1 MSAHPLGILCLGN
14 CAHSRGIGV
23 SVDVFQLRQ
32 RVVDDYQDYITSFIA
47 IQDERIQAEVDEN
60 LDAGLLWP
68 EPRIGLNPSFET
80 GGLIDEHVESGLLH
94 SECSRIFKIK
104 REDGTQSP
112 MRLHRHQLDAIHAAQ
127 TRDNYVL
134 TTGTGSGKSLSYI
147 IPIVDRVLRNGSGK
161 GIKAIVVYPM
171 NALANSQE
179 EELKK
184 FLHLG
189 YGPGAEPVR
198 FKRYTG
204 QEKDEER
211 QEIIANPPDI
221 LLTNYVMLE
230 LILTRVGEGPLVQQ
244 AKGLEF
250 LVFDEL
256 HTYRGRQGADVA
268 LLARR
273 VREACHAD
281 NLQLIGTSATMS
293 SGGTFA
299 DQQREIAQVA
309 SLLFGSEVKPE
320 RVIGETLR
328 RSTEVFGASN
338 PTKVNALRDRLLN
351 PREPGSPVAR
361 EDFIED
367 PLSGWIEGVFGIQ
380 EESGSGRLVRVA
392 PRTIRGDEGA
402 AAELAQLTDVPA
414 ELCAEQI
421 ENQLLL
427 GNAVTQENGVF
438 PIFAFRLHQFL
449 SRGDTVYASLEPEDD
464 RYLTVHAQQYV
475 PGNRDRVLMPLVFCR
490 ECGQEYYSV
499 VRRSD
504 DQLEERPF
512 GIPIETEGTD
522 GFVYISSTKPWPS
535 ELADYVQQ
543 VPENWVEEGAGGT
556 LKIKSDQKKHL
567 PIATRVSTRGALGS
581 GDTKAW
587 FVPAPFKFCL
597 ACGVSYP
604 SRQRSDAG
612 KLANLGS
619 GGRSTATT
627 VLSAAAVR
635 TLLADP
641 SIDPQYKKL
650 LAFSD
655 NRQDASLQAGH
666 FNDFIEVGML
676 RSALYRSVELA
687 GSAGLTHDVLAQK
700 VFEALGL
707 PKPLYVA
714 NPEIKGVNAM
724 EADKTFRDVLGYRL
738 YIDQKRG
745 WRITSPNL
753 EQTGLLAIDY
763 ASLDELIVDEEVWSG
778 LHGALSTASPGE
790 RRTVCKTLLDYLRRE
805 LAIKVDYLD
814 ELKQEQIVQ
823 ASNQWLTGNWALDDN
838 EKLTH
843 AYVCFPRGR
852 SKNNDTRDAVYVSGR
867 GGFGQYVGRRSTFPQ
882 WSHGLSLVDKDDV
895 ITGLMKAL
903 ATYGLLAEVVPAK
916 GELPPG
922 YQVQAAA
929 MRWVQG
935 SGTIEVDPI
944 KVPRPPKDGLRPN
957 RFFTN
962 FYKSVAADGQGLEAR
977 EHTAQVPIDE
987 RLDRESRFRKGTL
1000 PVLYCS
1006 PTMELGVD
1014 IAGLLVV
1021 GLRNVPPTPAN
1032 YAQRSGRA
1040 GRQGQPALVFT
1051 YCTTG
1056 SPHDQFFFRRQ
1067 ERMVAGTVSPPRLD
1081 VANED
1086 LVRAHVH
1093 AIWLAETGLSLGSS
1107 MTDVLNVEGDEPTLA
1122 LLESVAADVDNPAPL
1137 NRAKQRAG
1145 AVLADVLPELQ
1156 ATSWWSDQWLDEA
1169 MRTIPRRFRAA
1180 TDRWVTLY
1188 RSALEQMK
1196 VQNKVIA
1203 DAGRQRDH
1211 NEARRLRREAEAK
1224 LELLRSESARKF
1236 QSDFYSYR
1244 YFASEGFLPGY
1255 SFPRLPLSAFIPAR
1269 RGTKGTDEFLSRPR
1283 FLAITEFGPRNFIYH
1298 EGSRYQIHKVEI
1310 PVPEAGSDSDDRI
1323 LVRSAKVCS
1332 ACGYLHPLDKG
1343 QNIDLCESCGHNMGP
1358 AMHDLFRLQN
1368 VSTKRRDRINS
1379 DEEERQRQGFDIL
1392 SGVRFASRGPI
1403 KATAIKDG
1411 EELAS
1416 LRYGHAASIWRINLG
1431 WKRRKTSEAPGFT
1444 LDIERGYWAAKQD
1457 STEDDAEGD
1466 PMSARQKR
1474 VIPYVDDTRN
1484 AIVLAPVG
1492 LPDDPEQRNIVMASL
1507 QAALKTSIQ
1516 VSFQLEDTELAVESL
1531 PSPGDRRVLLIYESA
1546 EGGAGVLRR
1555 LVEDTGALAQ
1565 VARNALEICHF
1576 DPDTGAD
1583 LHMAPGAKEA
1593 CEAGCYD
1600 CLLSYYNQPDHR
1612 LVDRQ
1617 AIRELLLGWASTTVT
1632 ASAGELDRSE
1642 QLRRLSNQAG
1652 SELERRFL
1660 HFLDSHGHKLP
1671 SRAQVLMP
1679 DQGTRPD
1686 FLYDDE
1692 FVVVYVDGPP
1702 HDFAERQQRD
1712 EAQTQAL
1719 RDAGWSVLRFRHDDD
1734 WGTVIASRP
1743 DVFGEGI

>member
-1 MSAHPLGILCLGN
+1 M
-14 CAHSRGIGV
+14 
-23 SVDVFQLRQ
+23 DVFELRR
-32 RVVDDYQDYITSFIA
+32 RVVDDYRDYITSFIA

-60 LDAGLLWP
+60 LEAGLLWP
-68 EPRIGLNPSFET
+68 EPRIGLNPAFET

-94 SECSRIFKIK
+94 TECSKIFRIK
-104 REDGTQSP
+104 REDGQQSP
-112 MRLHRHQLDAIHAAQ
+112 MRLHRHQLDAIRAAQ
-127 TRDNYVL
+127 TGDNYVL

-147 IPIVDRVLRNGSGK
+147 VPIVDRVLRSGSGR

-230 LILTRVGEGPLVQQ
+230 LILTRVSEAPLVSQ

-273 VREACHAD
+273 VREACEAE

-293 SGGTFA
+293 SGGTFD
-299 DQQREIAQVA
+299 DQQREIAAVA
-309 SLLFGSEVKPE
+309 SLLFGTEVKRE

-328 RSTEVFGASN
+328 RSTQVFDVSSPATVG
-338 PTKVNALRDRLLN
+338 ALRDRLLE
-351 PREPGSPVAR
+351 PRESGAIATR
-361 EDFIED
+361 DEFIAD
-367 PLSGWIEGVFGIQ
+367 PLSCWIEHVFGIR
-380 EESGSGRLVRVA
+380 EEAHSGRLVRVA
-392 PRTIRGDEGA
+392 PRTIRGEDGA
-402 AAELAQLTDVPA
+402 ASELARLVNVPPD
-414 ELCAEQI
+414 LCAEQI
-421 ENQLLL
+421 ESQLLI
-427 GNAVTQENGVF
+427 GNSVLQENGVF
-438 PIFAFRLHQFL
+438 PVFAFRLHQFL
-449 SRGDTVYASLEPEDD
+449 SRGDTIYASLETEVE
-464 RYLTVHAQQYV
+464 RYLTVHAQQFV
-475 PGNRDRVLMPLVFCR
+475 PGDRERVLMPLVFCR

-499 VRRSD
+499 IRRSD
-504 DQLEERPF
+504 NQLEERPF
-512 GIPIETEGTD
+512 GVPVESEGAD
-522 GFVYISSTKPWPS
+522 GFIYISSTRPWPS
-535 ELADYVQQ
+535 ELTDIVQQ
-543 VPENWVEEGAGGT
+543 VPENWVEESGSGL

-567 PIATRVSTRGALGS
+567 PFATSVSARGVLES
-581 GDTKAW
+581 GNTKAW

-612 KLANLGS
+612 KLANLGT

-635 TLLADP
+635 SLLADP
-641 SIDPQYKKL
+641 AIDPQYKKL

-676 RSALYRSVELA
+676 RSALYRAVELA
-687 GSAGLTHDVLAQK
+687 GNEGLTHDVLAQR
-700 VFEALGL
+700 VFEALAL

-753 EQTGLLAIDY
+753 EQTGLLSIDY
-763 ASLDELIVDEEVWSG
+763 ASLDELVVDEDVWVG

-790 RRTVCKTLLDYLRRE
+790 RRAVCKTLLDYLRRE

-814 ELKQEQIVQ
+814 ELRQEQIVQ
-823 ASNQWLTGNWALDDN
+823 ASNQWLAGNWALDDN

-852 SKNNDTRDAVYVSGR
+852 SKDNDTRDSVYVSGR

-882 WSHGLSLVDKDDV
+882 WSHGLTLVDKDDV
-895 ITGLMKAL
+895 IAGLMKAL
-903 ATYGLLAEVVPAK
+903 AAYGLLAEVVPAK
-916 GELPPG
+916 NDLPPG

-929 MRWVQG
+929 MRWVRG
-935 SGTIEVDPI
+935 SGAIEVDPI
-944 KVPRPPKDGLRPN
+944 KVPRPPRNGLRPN
-957 RFFTN
+957 RFFSN

-1067 ERMVAGTVSPPRLD
+1067 ERMVAGIVSPPRLD

-1107 MTDVLNVEGDEPTLA
+1107 MTDVLNVEGDEPTLD
-1122 LLESVAADVDNPAPL
+1122 LLDHVAASVDNQVPL
-1137 NRAKQRAG
+1137 NRAKQRAK
-1145 AVLADVLPELQ
+1145 AVLEDVLPELQ
-1156 ATSWWSDQWLDEA
+1156 AASWWSDQWLDEA

-1180 TDRWVTLY
+1180 TDRWVSLY
-1188 RSALEQMK
+1188 RSALDQMK

-1269 RGTKGTDEFLSRPR
+1269 RGAGGTDEFLSRPR
-1283 FLAITEFGPRNFIYH
+1283 FLAISEFGPRNFIYH

-1310 PVPEAGSDSDDRI
+1310 PVPEAGADSDDRI
-1323 LVRSAKVCS
+1323 LVRSAKICS

-1343 QNIDLCESCGHNMGP
+1343 QNVDLCESCGHNMGP
-1358 AMHDLFRLQN
+1358 ALHDLFRLQN

-1379 DEEERQRQGFDIL
+1379 DEEERQRQGFDIV

-1403 KATAIKDG
+1403 KASARKDG
-1411 EELAS
+1411 DEVVA

-1457 STEDDAEGD
+1457 STEDDADGD

-1484 AIVLAPVG
+1484 AIVLTPGG
-1492 LPDDPEQRNIVMASL
+1492 LPEEVEDRNIVMASL
-1507 QAALKTSIQ
+1507 QAALKTAIQ

-1531 PSPGDRRVLLIYESA
+1531 PSPEDRRVLLIYESA

-1555 LVEDTGALAQ
+1555 LVEDPAALAK
-1565 VARNALEICHF
+1565 VARTALEICHF
-1576 DPDTGAD
+1576 DPVTGAD
-1583 LHMAPGAKEA
+1583 LYKAPGAKEA

-1617 AIRELLLGWASTTVT
+1617 AIRETLLDWLEALVVASPGVIDR
-1632 ASAGELDRSE
+1632 ASHL
-1642 QLRRLSNQAG
+1642 QRLSNQAG

-1660 HFLDSHGHKLP
+1660 RYLDSRGYKLP

-1679 DQGTRPD
+1679 EHRTRPD
-1686 FLYDDE
+1686 FVYDDE

-1702 HDFAERQQRD
+1702 HDFPERQRRD
-1712 EAQTQAL
+1712 EKQVKSL
-1719 RDAGWSVLRFRHDDD
+1719 GDAGWSVLRFRHDDD
-1734 WGTVIASRP
+1734 WGSVVAARP
-1743 DVFGEGI
+1743 DVFGDGT

>member
-1 MSAHPLGILCLGN
+1 M
-14 CAHSRGIGV
+14 
-23 SVDVFQLRQ
+23 DVFQLRH
-32 RVVDDYQDYITSFIA
+32 RVVDDYQDYITSFIS

-68 EPRIGLNPSFET
+68 EPRIGLNPTFET

-94 SECSRIFKIK
+94 PECSKIFRIK
-104 REDGTQSP
+104 REDGYQSP
-112 MRLHRHQLDAIHAAQ
+112 MRLHRHQLEAIRAAL
-127 TRDNYVL
+127 TGDNYVL

-147 IPIVDRVLRNGSGK
+147 IPIVNRVLRSGTGK
-161 GIKAIVVYPM
+161 GIRAIVVYPM

-184 FLHLG
+184 FLQLG

-204 QEKDEER
+204 QEPDEER

-230 LILTRVGEGPLVQQ
+230 LILTRVGEKPLVTQ

-250 LVFDEL
+250 VVFDEL

-273 VREACHAD
+273 VREACEAEK
-281 NLQLIGTSATMS
+281 LQLIGTSATMS
-293 SGGTFA
+293 SGGTFRN
-299 DQQREIAQVA
+299 QQEEIAVVA
-309 SLLFGSEVKPE
+309 SLLFGSEVKPD

-328 RSTEVFGASN
+328 RSTQVYDPSN
-338 PTKVNALRDRLLN
+338 SSSVRALRERLLT
-351 PREPGSPVAR
+351 PRELGSVVLR
-361 EDFIED
+361 EDFIAD
-367 PLSGWIEGVFGIQ
+367 PLSGWIEGVFGIR
-380 EESGSGRLVRVA
+380 EEPESGRLVRVP
-392 PRTIRGDEGA
+392 PRTIRGVDGA
-402 AAELAQLTDVPA
+402 AAELAQLVEVPVD
-414 ELCAEQI
+414 LCAEQI
-421 ENQLLL
+421 ETQLLI
-427 GNAVTQENGVF
+427 GNSVLQENGVF

-449 SRGDTVYASLEPEDD
+449 SRGDTVYASLEPEDV

-504 DQLEERPF
+504 DTLEERPF
-512 GIPIETEGTD
+512 GVPIETEGTD
-522 GFVYISSTKPWPS
+522 GFVYISASKPWPS
-535 ELADYVQQ
+535 ELEEIVQQ
-543 VPENWVEEGAGGT
+543 VPENWVEEGASGL

-567 PIATRVSTRGALGS
+567 PVATRVSAKGVLES
-581 GDTKAW
+581 GETKAW
-587 FVPAPFKFCL
+587 FLPAPFKFCL

-635 TLLADP
+635 TLLAD
-641 SIDPQYKKL
+641 STIDPQYKKL

-687 GSAGLTHDVLAQK
+687 GRDGITHDVLAQK
-700 VFEALGL
+700 VFEALAL
-707 PKPLYVA
+707 PKSLYVA

-753 EQTGLLAIDY
+753 EQTGLLTIDY
-763 ASLDELIVDEEVWSG
+763 ASLDDLVIDEDVWTP
-778 LHGALSTASPGE
+778 LHGALSSASPGE
-790 RRTVCKTLLDYLRRE
+790 RRAVCKTLLDYLRRE

-814 ELKQEQIVQ
+814 ELRQEQIIQ

-838 EKLTH
+838 EKLVH
-843 AYVCFPRGR
+843 SYVCFPRGR
-852 SKNNDTRDAVYVSGR
+852 NKNNDTRDAVYVSGR
-867 GGFGQYVGRRSTFPQ
+867 GGFGQYIGRRSTFPQ
-882 WSHGLSLVDKDDV
+882 WPHGLTLVDKDDV
-895 ITGLMKAL
+895 ITGLMRAL
-903 ATYGLLAEVVPAK
+903 AAYGLLAEVIPAK
-916 GELPPG
+916 NDLPPG

-1093 AIWLAETGLSLGSS
+1093 AIWLSETGLSLGSS

-1122 LLESVAADVDNPAPL
+1122 LLDRVAESVDNQVPL
-1137 NRAKQRAG
+1137 NRAKDRAR
-1145 AVLADVLPELQ
+1145 AVLEDVLPELRD
-1156 ATSWWSDQWLDEA
+1156 TSWWTEQWLDEA

-1180 TDRWVTLY
+1180 TERWVSLY
-1188 RSALEQMK
+1188 RSALDQAK
-1196 VQNKVIA
+1196 TQSKVIN

-1269 RGTKGTDEFLSRPR
+1269 RGGKGSDEFLSRPR

-1343 QNIDLCESCGHNMGP
+1343 QNIDLCESCGNNMGP

-1403 KATAIKDG
+1403 KASASKDG
-1411 EELAS
+1411 NELLE
-1416 LRYGHAASIWRINLG
+1416 LRYGNAASIWRINLG

-1484 AIVLAPVG
+1484 AIVLSPAG
-1492 LPDDPEQRNIVMASL
+1492 LPDDIEQRNVIMASL
-1507 QAALKTSIQ
+1507 QAALKTAIQ

-1531 PSPGDRRVLLIYESA
+1531 PSNGDRRVLLVYESA

-1555 LVEDTGALAQ
+1555 LVEDNGALAQ
-1565 VARNALEICHF
+1565 VAKSALEICHF
-1576 DPDTGAD
+1576 DPETGAD
-1583 LHMAPGAKEA
+1583 LHKAPGAKEA

-1617 AIRELLLGWASTTVT
+1617 TIRDILLDWSESSVVASP
-1632 ASAGELDRSE
+1632 GKIDRES
-1642 QLRRLSNQAG
+1642 QMKRLSNQAG

-1660 HFLDSHGHKLP
+1660 RFLDDRGHKLP

-1679 DQGTRPD
+1679 EQRTRPD

-1692 FVVVYVDGPP
+1692 FLVVYVDGPP
-1702 HDFAERQQRD
+1702 HDFPDRQLRD
-1712 EAQTQAL
+1712 EEQTQEL
-1719 RDAGWSVLRFRHDDD
+1719 KDAGWSVMRFRHDDD
-1734 WGTVIASRP
+1734 WAVLIASRP
-1743 DVFGEGI
+1743 DVFGERD

>member
-1 MSAHPLGILCLGN
+1 MN
-14 CAHSRGIGV
+14 
-23 SVDVFQLRQ
+23 VFELR
-32 RVVDDYQDYITSFIA
+32 RRLVDDYRDYITSFIA

-60 LDAGLLWP
+60 LEAGLLWP
-68 EPRIGLNPSFET
+68 EPRIGLNPAFET
-80 GGLIDEHVESGLLH
+80 GGLIDEHVESRLLH
-94 SECSRIFKIK
+94 AECSKIFRIK
-104 REDGTQSP
+104 REDGQQSP
-112 MRLHRHQLDAIHAAQ
+112 MRLHRHQLDAIRAAQ
-127 TRDNYVL
+127 TGDNYVL

-147 IPIVDRVLRNGSGK
+147 IPIVDRVLRSGSGR

-230 LILTRVGEGPLVQQ
+230 LILTRVSEGPLVRQ

-273 VREACHAD
+273 VREACEAE

-293 SGGTFA
+293 SGGTFD
-299 DQQREIAQVA
+299 DQQREIANVA
-309 SLLFGSEVKPE
+309 SLLFGNEVKRE

-328 RSTEVFGASN
+328 RSTQVFDVSS
-338 PTKVNALRDRLLN
+338 PTIIGALRDRLLK
-351 PREPGSPVAR
+351 PRESDATATRDEFVA
-361 EDFIED
+361 D
-367 PLSGWIEGVFGIQ
+367 PLSCWIEHVFGIR
-380 EESGSGRLVRVA
+380 EEAQSGRLIRVA
-392 PRTIRGDEGA
+392 PRTIRGEDGA
-402 AAELAQLTDVPA
+402 ASELARLVDVHA
-414 ELCAEQI
+414 DLCAEQI
-421 ENQLLL
+421 ENQLLI
-427 GNAVTQENGVF
+427 GNSVLQENGVF
-438 PIFAFRLHQFL
+438 PVFAFRLHQFL
-449 SRGDTVYASLEPEDD
+449 SRGDTIYASLENEEE
-464 RYLTVHAQQYV
+464 RYLTVHAQQFV
-475 PGNRDRVLMPLVFCR
+475 PGDRERVLMPLVFCR

-504 DQLEERPF
+504 NQLEERPL
-512 GIPIETEGTD
+512 GVPVESEGTD
-522 GFVYISSTKPWPS
+522 GFIYISSTKPWPS
-535 ELADYVQQ
+535 ELADIVQQ
-543 VPENWVEEGAGGT
+543 VPENWVEERGNGL

-567 PIATRVSTRGALGS
+567 PIATSVSAHGVLES
-581 GDTKAW
+581 GDAKAW

-612 KLANLGS
+612 KLASLGS

-627 VLSAAAVR
+627 VLSAAVVR
-635 TLLADP
+635 SLLADP
-641 SIDPQYKKL
+641 AIDPQYRKL

-676 RSALYRSVELA
+676 RSALYRAVELA
-687 GSAGLTHDVLAQK
+687 GKEGLAHGVLAQQ
-700 VFEALGL
+700 VFEALAL

-753 EQTGLLAIDY
+753 EQTGLLSIDY
-763 ASLDELIVDEEVWSG
+763 ASLDELVVDEEVWAG
-778 LHGALSTASPGE
+778 HHGALSTASPGE
-790 RRTVCKTLLDYLRRE
+790 RRAVCKTLLDYLRRE

-814 ELKQEQIVQ
+814 ELRQEQVVQ
-823 ASNQWLTGNWALDDN
+823 ASNQWLAGNWALDDN

-852 SKNNDTRDAVYVSGR
+852 SKDNDTRDAVYVSGR

-882 WSHGLSLVDKDDV
+882 WSHGLNVVDKDDV
-895 ITGLMKAL
+895 IAGLMKAL
-903 ATYGLLAEVVPAK
+903 AAYGLLAEVVPAK
-916 GELPPG
+916 NDLPPG

-929 MRWVQG
+929 MRWVRG
-935 SGTIEVDPI
+935 SGAIEVDPI
-944 KVPRPPKDGLRPN
+944 KVPRPPRNGLRPN
-957 RFFTN
+957 RFFSN

-1056 SPHDQFFFRRQ
+1056 SPHDQFYFRRQ
-1067 ERMVAGTVSPPRLD
+1067 ERMVAGIVSPPRLD

-1107 MTDVLNVEGDEPTLA
+1107 LTDVLNVEGDEPTLE
-1122 LLESVAADVDNPAPL
+1122 LLDHVAASVDNQAPL
-1137 NRAKQRAG
+1137 NRAQQRAKS
-1145 AVLADVLPELQ
+1145 VLEDILPELQ
-1156 ATSWWSDQWLDEA
+1156 AASWWSDQWLDEA

-1180 TDRWVTLY
+1180 TDRWVSLY
-1188 RSALEQMK
+1188 RSALDQMK

-1211 NEARRLRREAEAK
+1211 NEARHLRREAEAK

-1269 RGTKGTDEFLSRPR
+1269 RGAQGTDEFLSRPR
-1283 FLAITEFGPRNFIYH
+1283 FLAISEFGPRNFIYH

-1310 PVPEAGSDSDDRI
+1310 PVPEAGTNSDDRI
-1323 LVRSAKVCS
+1323 LVRSAKICG

-1343 QNIDLCESCGHNMGP
+1343 QNVDLCESCGHNMGSVL
-1358 AMHDLFRLQN
+1358 HDLFRLQN

-1379 DEEERQRQGFDIL
+1379 DEEERQRQGFDIV

-1403 KATAIKDG
+1403 KASARKDG
-1411 EELAS
+1411 DELVA

-1444 LDIERGYWAAKQD
+1444 LDVERGYWAAKQD
-1457 STEDDAEGD
+1457 STEDGADGD

-1484 AIVLAPVG
+1484 AIVFTPIG
-1492 LPDDPEQRNIVMASL
+1492 LPEEAEDRNIVMASL
-1507 QAALKTSIQ
+1507 QAALKTAIQ

-1531 PSPGDRRVLLIYESA
+1531 PSPGDRRVLLIYESS

-1555 LVEDTGALAQ
+1555 LVEDPAVLAK
-1565 VARNALEICHF
+1565 VARTALEICHF
-1576 DPDTGAD
+1576 DPDTGVD
-1583 LHMAPGAKEA
+1583 LQKAPGAKEA

-1617 AIRELLLGWASTTVT
+1617 AIREILLDWTEAVVVASPGEIDR
-1632 ASAGELDRSE
+1632 ASHL
-1642 QLRRLSNQAG
+1642 QRLLNQAG
-1652 SELERRFL
+1652 SELERKFL
-1660 HFLDSHGHKLP
+1660 HYLDSRGYKLP
-1671 SRAQVLMP
+1671 KRAQVLMP
-1679 DQGTRPD
+1679 EQGTRPD
-1686 FLYDDE
+1686 FVYDDE

-1702 HDFAERQQRD
+1702 HDFSERQRRD
-1712 EAQTQAL
+1712 EEQVKNL
-1719 RDAGWSVLRFRHDDD
+1719 GDAGWSVLRFRHDGD
-1734 WGTVIASRP
+1734 WGSVIATRP
-1743 DVFGEGI
+1743 EVFGDGI

>member
-1 MSAHPLGILCLGN
+1 M
-14 CAHSRGIGV
+14 
-23 SVDVFQLRQ
+23 DVFRLRE
-32 RVVDDYQDYITSFIA
+32 RVVDDYRDYITSFIA
-47 IQDERIQAEVDEN
+47 IQDGRIQAEVDEN

-94 SECSRIFKIK
+94 SECSRIFRIK
-104 REDGTQSP
+104 REDGAQSP
-112 MRLHRHQLDAIHAAQ
+112 MRLHRHQLDAIRAAQ
-127 TRDNYVL
+127 TGDNYVL

-147 IPIVDRVLRNGSGK
+147 IPIVDRVLRSGSGK
-161 GIKAIVVYPM
+161 GIRAIVVYPM

-184 FLHLG
+184 FLQLG

-198 FKRYTG
+198 FRRYTG
-204 QEKDEER
+204 QENDEER

-230 LILTRVGEGPLVQQ
+230 LILTRVGEAPLVQQ

-273 VREACHAD
+273 VREACEAD
-281 NLQLIGTSATMS
+281 KLQLIGTSATMS
-293 SGGTFA
+293 SGGTFR
-299 DQQREIAQVA
+299 DQQIEIAKVA
-309 SLLFGSEVKPE
+309 SLLFGSNVKPE

-328 RSTEVFGASN
+328 RATQMFDTTDSSRIASLRERMLS
-338 PTKVNALRDRLLN
+338 PHEPGKVV
-351 PREPGSPVAR
+351 PREEFVA
-361 EDFIED
+361 D
-367 PLSGWIEGVFGIQ
+367 PLSAWIESVFGIR
-380 EESGSGRLVRVA
+380 EEAESGRLVRVA

-402 AAELAQLTDVPA
+402 AAELARLIGVPV

-421 ENQLLL
+421 ENQLMV
-427 GNAVTQENGVF
+427 GSTVSQENGVF

-449 SRGDTVYASLEPEDD
+449 SRGDTVYASLENEND
-464 RYLTVHAQQYV
+464 RYLTVHAQQFV
-475 PGNRDRVLMPLVFCR
+475 PSDRSRVLMPLVFCR

-504 DQLEERPF
+504 DQLEGRPF
-512 GIPIETEGTD
+512 GVPVETDGTD
-522 GFVYISSTKPWPS
+522 GYLYVSEKRPWPS
-535 ELADYVQQ
+535 KLEEIVQQ
-543 VPENWVEEGAGGT
+543 VPESWVEEGAGGQ
-556 LKIKSDQKKHL
+556 LKVKRDQKKHL
-567 PIATRVSTRGALGS
+567 PVATRVSARGVLES
-581 GDTKAW
+581 GDTTAW

-604 SRQRSDAG
+604 ARQRSDLG

-641 SIDPQYKKL
+641 TIDPQYKKL

-666 FNDFIEVGML
+666 FNDFIEVGLL

-687 GSAGLTHDVLAQK
+687 GSAGLTHEVLSQK
-700 VFEALGL
+700 VFEVLFL
-707 PKPLYVA
+707 PKALYVA
-714 NPEIKGVNAM
+714 NPEIRGVNAM

-753 EQTGLLAIDY
+753 EQTGLLSIDY
-763 ASLDELIVDEEVWSG
+763 ASLDDLIVDEDVWSG
-778 LHGALSTASPGE
+778 LHGALSSASPSE
-790 RRTVCKTLLDYLRRE
+790 RRAVCKTLLDFLRRE

-823 ASNQWLTGNWALDDN
+823 ASNQWLTGNWALDDD
-838 EKLTH
+838 EKLAH

-852 SKNNDTRDAVYVSGR
+852 NRDNDTRDAVYVSGR
-867 GGFGQYVGRRSTFPQ
+867 GGFGQYIGRRSTFPQ
-882 WSHGLSLVDKDDV
+882 WTHGLSLDDKDDV

-903 ATYGLLAEVVPAK
+903 ATYGLLAEVVEAR

-935 SGTIEVDPI
+935 TGSVGVDPI
-944 KVPRPPKDGLRPN
+944 KVPRPPEDGLRPN

-962 FYKSVAADGQGLEAR
+962 FYKSVAANGQGLEAR

-987 RLDRESRFRKGTL
+987 RLDREGRFRKGTL

-1051 YCTTG
+1051 YCTSG
-1056 SPHDQFFFRRQ
+1056 SPHDQYFFRRQ
-1067 ERMVAGTVSPPRLD
+1067 ERMVAGIVSPPRLD

-1093 AIWLAETGLSLGSS
+1093 AIWLSEIGLSLGSS
-1107 MTDVLNVEGDEPTLA
+1107 LTDVLNVEGDEPTLA
-1122 LLESVAADVDNPAPL
+1122 LLERVAADVDNTDPL
-1137 NRAKQRAG
+1137 NRAKQRAK
-1145 AVLADVLPELQ
+1145 AVLADVLPQLQ
-1156 ATSWWSDQWLDEA
+1156 ATSWWSDQWLDES

-1180 TDRWVTLY
+1180 TERWVTLY

-1196 VQNKVIA
+1196 VQNKIIA
-1203 DAGRQRDH
+1203 DAARQRDH

-1269 RGTKGTDEFLSRPR
+1269 RGAKGTDEFLSRPR

-1332 ACGYLHPLDKG
+1332 ACGYLHPLDRG

-1392 SGVRFASRGPI
+1392 SGIRFASRGPI
-1403 KATAIKDG
+1403 KASASKNG
-1411 EELAS
+1411 EEVAS
-1416 LRYGHAASIWRINLG
+1416 LRYGNAASIWRINLG
-1431 WKRRKTSEAPGFT
+1431 WKRRKASEALGFT

-1457 STEDDAEGD
+1457 STDDDAEGD

-1484 AIVLAPVG
+1484 AIVLTPAG
-1492 LPDDPEQRNIVMASL
+1492 LPADDEQRNVIMASL
-1507 QAALKTSIQ
+1507 QAALKTAIQ
-1516 VSFQLEDTELAVESL
+1516 VTYQLEDTELAVESL
-1531 PSPGDRRVLLIYESA
+1531 PSPGDRRVLLLYESA

-1555 LVEDTGALAQ
+1555 LVEDAGALAQ

-1576 DPDTGAD
+1576 NPDTGAD
-1583 LHMAPGAKEA
+1583 LRMAPGAKEV

-1612 LVDRQ
+1612 FVDRQ
-1617 AIRELLLGWASTTVT
+1617 AILELLLEWAGTTVV
-1632 ASAGELDRSE
+1632 ASPGDVDRKV
-1642 QLRRLSNQAG
+1642 QMQRLSNQAA
-1652 SELERRFL
+1652 SELECKFL
-1660 HFLDSHGHKLP
+1660 RFLDSRAHKLP
-1671 SRAQVLMP
+1671 SRAQVQMP
-1679 DQGTRPD
+1679 EQRTRPD
-1686 FLYDDE
+1686 FVYDDE

-1702 HDFAERQQRD
+1702 HDFPERQKRD
-1712 EAQTQAL
+1712 ETQTQAL
-1719 RDAGWSVLRFRHDDD
+1719 HDAGWSVLRFHHYDD
-1734 WGTVIASRP
+1734 WATVVATRP
-1743 DVFGEGI
+1743 DVFGEGV